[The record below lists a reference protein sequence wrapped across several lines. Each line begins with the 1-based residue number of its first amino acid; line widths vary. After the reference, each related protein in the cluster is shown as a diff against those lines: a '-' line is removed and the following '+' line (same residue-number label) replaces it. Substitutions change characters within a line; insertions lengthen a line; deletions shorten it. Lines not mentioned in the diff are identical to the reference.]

1 MAENDGRAREA
12 LMEKLKEDDRR
23 LRSVFQLSFAARVS
37 TNVAQKEIDAMLMDG
52 TLVFRD
58 GRFVLND

>member
-1 MAENDGRAREA
+1 
-12 LMEKLKEDDRR
+12 MEKLKEDDRR